1 MFETIIG
8 MLGIAAAALYVGF
21 LAYKI
26 HAIPLWIIAVGTF
39 VLAIREFLIDLRG
52 GANRSRRK

>member
-1 MFETIIG
+1 MFETILG

-26 HAIPLWIIAVGTF
+26 HAIPLWIIVVGTF
-39 VLAIREFLIDLRG
+39 ILAIREFLTDLRESSNG
-52 GANRSRRK
+52 SQNK

>member
-26 HAIPLWIIAVGTF
+26 HAIPLWVIAVGTF
-39 VLAIREFLIDLRG
+39 VLAIRGILIDLRE
-52 GANRSRRK
+52 GANRSQKK

>member
-26 HAIPLWIIAVGTF
+26 DAVPLWIIVVGTF
-39 VLAIREFLIDLRG
+39 ILAIREFLVDLRG
-52 GANRSRRK
+52 NSNRPQKK

>member
-8 MLGIAAAALYVGF
+8 ILGLAAAALYVGF

-26 HAIPLWIIAVGTF
+26 GAVPLWIIVVGTF
-39 VLAIREFLIDLRG
+39 IVAIREILIDLRG
-52 GANRSRRK
+52 GRNSSPPK

>member
-26 HAIPLWIIAVGTF
+26 HAIPLWIIVIGTF
-39 VLAIREFLIDLRG
+39 VLAIRQFLIDLRG
-52 GANRSRRK
+52 SSKRPQKD

>member
-26 HAIPLWIIAVGTF
+26 HAIPLWVIAVGTF
-39 VLAIREFLIDLRG
+39 VLAIREILIDLRE
-52 GANRSRRK
+52 GANRSQKK